1 MTVRF
6 ERSFFGADSL
16 VTTIGRGAIGGKA
29 QGLVT
34 VASALHEALPPERF
48 PGVAVGIPRF
58 TVLTTELFDAFMDRN
73 KLWELPWSALRDD
86 RIAAAFLR
94 GELPPCWLG
103 DLRAISKEVKVPLAV
118 RSSSLLE
125 DALYRPFA
133 GVYGT
138 KMIPNH
144 EPSPDARFEKLVQAV
159 KLIWASTFFTDA
171 RRYRASVGAP
181 DRDEKMA
188 VMIQEIVGQRRYER
202 FYPSLSGVARSWNY
216 YALGRGNPHDG
227 VVDLALGL
235 GKSIV
240 EGGQVWSYSPARPM
254 APPPYNGLNDML
266 RNTQT
271 RFWAVR
277 MTRPES
283 HDPTREDEY
292 LVRGDLN
299 QAEYDDMIRFV
310 ASTVDPR
317 SSRVV
322 TGTGVAGPR
331 LVDFA
336 PLLRWEEIPLNAV
349 IRDLLEVCE
358 DKLGTAVE
366 IELAGNLD
374 RQRGTPAQIGLVQV
388 RPMVVSGE
396 GVEVPEALLS
406 DERAIV
412 ASDNVLGHGRR
423 TDIADIVFVRLAS
436 FAREHTHRIARELEL
451 VNDALVRA
459 GRPYLLLGF
468 GRWGTS
474 DPWAGIPVTW
484 GQIGG
489 ARVIIE
495 APLEG
500 VEPEPSQGSHFFH
513 NVTSFQVSYFTMR
526 NRAPCRIEWS
536 WLDGQSPVLRGEFVS
551 HLRLPDPLEI
561 RVDGNTGRGV
571 VLRHDG

>member
-6 ERSFFGADSL
+6 ERSFFGAESL

-34 VASALHEALPPERF
+34 VAATIRELLPPERF
-48 PGVAVGIPRF
+48 PGVTVGIPRF
-58 TVLTTELFDAFMDRN
+58 TVLTTELFDAFMERN

-86 RIAAAFLR
+86 RIAATFLR
-94 GELPPCWLG
+94 GELPPRCLG

-125 DALYRPFA
+125 DALFRPFA

-144 EPSPDARFEKLVQAV
+144 DPSEDARFQKLAQAIKLV
-159 KLIWASTFFTDA
+159 WASTFFADA
-171 RRYRASVGAP
+171 RRYRTSVGAP

-188 VMIQEIVGQRRYER
+188 VMVQEIVGHRRYDR

-216 YALGRGNPHDG
+216 YALGRGRPQDG

-240 EGGQVWSYSPARPM
+240 DGGLVWSYSPARPT
-254 APPPYNGLNDML
+254 APPPYNGLDDML

-271 RFWAVR
+271 KFWAVR
-277 MTRPES
+277 MTRQES
-283 HDPTREDEY
+283 HDPIREDEY
-292 LVRGDLN
+292 LAQGDLA
-299 QAEYDDMIRFV
+299 QAELDDMLRFV

-317 SSRVV
+317 SGRTVP
-322 TGTGVAGPR
+322 GTGVAGPR

-336 PLLRWEEIPLNAV
+336 PLLRWDEVPLNDI
-349 IRDLLEVCE
+349 IRALLAACE
-358 DKLGTAVE
+358 DKLGAAVE
-366 IELAGNLD
+366 IELAATLD
-374 RQRGTPAQIGLVQV
+374 RRRGTPCQLGLLQV

-396 GVEVPEALLS
+396 GVEVPSSLLCSDRAL
-406 DERAIV
+406 V

-423 TDIADIVFVRLAS
+423 TDIADVVFVRPES
-436 FAREHTHRIARELEL
+436 FARERTHEIARELER

-459 GRPYLLLGF
+459 GRPYLLIGF

-474 DPWAGIPVTW
+474 DSWAGIPVSW
-484 GQIGG
+484 GQIAG
-489 ARVIIE
+489 ARVIVE

-500 VEPEPSQGSHFFH
+500 VEPDPSQGSHFFH
-513 NVTSFQVSYFTMR
+513 NVTSFQVAYFTMR
-526 NRAPCRIEWS
+526 SRAPCALDWC
-536 WLDGQSPVLRGEFVS
+536 WLESQPTVSRGDHVS
-551 HLRLPDPLEI
+551 HLRLPDPLEV

-571 VLRHDG
+571 ILRHD